1 MMKFLSVLTVP
12 AAFALIVAST
22 TSAAQDKP
30 NTAATSK
37 PSSTANAPA
46 KAKPT
51 WQGSTQLKNTLNAPS
66 NERNAVKP
74 QSTPEVTR
82 VSPVGEGTYKS
93 CHGKD
98 SDA

>member
-1 MMKFLSVLTVP
+1 MKFLSVLTVP

-22 TSAAQDKP
+22 TSAAQDKSNP
-30 NTAATSK
+30 AATAK

-51 WQGSTQLKNTLNAPS
+51 WQGSTQLKNTLNSPS
-66 NERNAVKP
+66 IERSTVKP

-82 VSPVGEGTYKS
+82 AAPAGEGGYKS

>member
-1 MMKFLSVLTVP
+1 MKFLSVLTVP
-12 AAFALIVAST
+12 AAFALIVSAT

-30 NTAATSK
+30 NTAAAAK

-46 KAKPT
+46 KARPT
-51 WQGSTQLKNTLNAPS
+51 WQGSTQLKNTLNSPT

-82 VSPVGEGTYKS
+82 AAPAGEGGYKA

>member
-1 MMKFLSVLTVP
+1 MKFLSVLTVP

-22 TSAAQDKP
+22 ASAAQDKP
-30 NTAATSK
+30 NTAAATK
-37 PSSTANAPA
+37 PSSTANASA

-51 WQGSTQLKNTLNAPS
+51 WQGSTQLKNTLNSPS
-66 NERNAVKP
+66 TERSAGKP

-82 VSPVGEGTYKS
+82 AAPAGEGGYKS